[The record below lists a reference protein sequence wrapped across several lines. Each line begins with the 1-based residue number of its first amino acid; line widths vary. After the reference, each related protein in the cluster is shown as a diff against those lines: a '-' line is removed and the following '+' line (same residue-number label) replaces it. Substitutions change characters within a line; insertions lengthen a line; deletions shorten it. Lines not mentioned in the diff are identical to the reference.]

1 MNFLAIYGLFLAKT
15 ITFVIAILIVMLGII
30 AIASRGKEKD
40 KIQIKKLNDKLLETK
55 EDLSQE
61 ILPKA
66 EFKKQMKAWK
76 KAQKME
82 DKKKRKRIFV
92 LDFNGDMRASA
103 VNNLREEVTAI
114 LTVATP
120 EDEVLVKLES
130 AGGMVHSYGLAA
142 SQLERIRQ
150 KQIPLVAAVDK
161 VAASGGYLMAC
172 VADTILAA
180 PFAIIGSIGVIA
192 QLPNFHRFLKKHD
205 IDFEQVTAGAYKRT
219 LTMFGENTEKG
230 REKMRTEIEDIHHQ
244 FKEFI
249 QQNRTSVDV
258 DEVATGEH
266 WLANRALA
274 LKLVDKLITSDDYL
288 LDASQTADL
297 YQITYKHK
305 KSLSEKLMGSV
316 QLKLQKLMH
325 TGQMQLP

>member
-1 MNFLAIYGLFLAKT
+1 MHFFAEYGLFLAKT
-15 ITFVIAILIVMLGII
+15 ATLVLAIIIIMASVI
-30 AIASRGKEKD
+30 AIASRGKGKEKN
-40 KIQIKKLNDKLLETK
+40 KIQVKKLNNKLREVK

-66 EFKKQMKAWK
+66 ELKKQLKIWK
-76 KAQKME
+76 KAEKTA
-82 DKKKRKRIFV
+82 DRTTRKRIFV
-92 LDFNGDMRASA
+92 LDFNGDVRAST
-103 VNNLREEVTAI
+103 VHNLCEEVTAI

-120 EDEVLVKLES
+120 QDEVLVKLES

-142 SQLERIRQ
+142 SQLERIKQR
-150 KQIPLVAAVDK
+150 QIPLVVAVDK

-172 VADTILAA
+172 VANTILAA

-219 LTMFGENTEKG
+219 LTVFGENTEKG
-230 REKMRTEIEDIHHQ
+230 REKMRLEVEDIHHQ

-249 QQNRTSVDV
+249 QQNRSFVNV

-288 LDASQTADL
+288 LAASEQADL
-297 YQITYKHK
+297 YQVSYQQKR
-305 KSLSEKLMGSV
+305 SLAEKLVGRAALAW
-316 QLKLQKLMH
+316 QHLKYNF
-325 TGQMQLP
+325 

>member
-1 MNFLAIYGLFLAKT
+1 MHFFAEYGLFLAKT
-15 ITFVIAILIVMLGII
+15 ITFVVAILIVMLGII
-30 AIASRGKEKD
+30 AIASRGKEKE
-40 KIQIKKLNDKLLETK
+40 KIQIKKLNDKLQEVK

-61 ILPKA
+61 VLSKA
-66 EFKKQMKAWK
+66 EFKKQMKVWK
-76 KAQKME
+76 KTQKSE
-82 DKKKRKRIFV
+82 DKKERKRIFV
-92 LDFNGDMRASA
+92 LDFNGDVRASA
-103 VNNLREEVTAI
+103 VNNLREEITAI
-114 LTVATP
+114 LMVATP
-120 EDEVLVKLES
+120 KDEVLVKLES

-142 SQLERIRQ
+142 SQLERIKQ
-150 KQIPLVAAVDK
+150 KQIPLIAAVDK

-230 REKMRTEIEDIHHQ
+230 REKMRMEIEDIHHQ

-249 QQNRTSVDV
+249 QQNRPSVDV
-258 DEVATGEH
+258 EEVATGEH

-288 LDASQTADL
+288 LNASQTADL
-297 YQITYKHK
+297 YQIIYKHK
-305 KSLSEKLMGSV
+305 KSLGEKIMSNVTLRW
-316 QLKLQKLMH
+316 QKLIGKGH
-325 TGQMQLP
+325 IHLS